1 MIVTVTRFSVPFWLL
16 LSWFLFQ
23 CNHRNSSEES
33 HLKAFTSAGR
43 LSYETAVGLNIKNI
57 QMALKK
63 PQFEWELY
71 NCIVGGRHLCC
82 EQTQCPA
89 NKLARGSLTQAT

>member
-1 MIVTVTRFSVPFWLL
+1 MATATRFCLPFWLL
-16 LSWFLFQ
+16 FSRFLFQ

-57 QMALKK
+57 QTAQKKKALFLLQETDICVVNRHSAS
-63 PQFEWELY
+63 PI
-71 NCIVGGRHLCC
+71 NRTTNPTDGGY
-82 EQTQCPA
+82 
-89 NKLARGSLTQAT
+89 

>member
-1 MIVTVTRFSVPFWLL
+1 
-16 LSWFLFQ
+16 
-23 CNHRNSSEES
+23 
-33 HLKAFTSAGR
+33 
-43 LSYETAVGLNIKNI
+43 
-57 QMALKK
+57 MALKK